1 MYVKLWIAAL
11 ALALPAAAQQSTPA
25 ADRVTD
31 PLEEGA
37 IINIVDWDGG
47 QLPKRYYE
55 RSDQLPMSL
64 DDVRKLSANKFNTD
78 AIVKMLEERRCVCDA
93 SVDALVE
100 LKQAGVAEQ
109 VIQAVSL
116 HALPPNRSF
125 GLTIALDFEGLGGEA
140 TVSTQAR
147 KGYLYLIVPDG
158 DDSTTRLSSP
168 KSELAEVK
176 ERVFIGNLQAILAG
190 RWQRDALIDN
200 TDLLLPKKVRRVTF
214 ASEVPLKTYGRKKA
228 LVFTSTKPDIY
239 TSADIPEADRAG
251 VQEFVFEY
259 PAASLERQCSLQVLY
274 RQDAMLANRWHLV
287 RTHFQCEWD

>member
-11 ALALPAAAQQSTPA
+11 ALALPAVAQQSTPA
-25 ADRVTD
+25 AERVTD

-64 DDVRKLSANKFNTD
+64 DDVRKLSANKFSTV

-93 SVDALVE
+93 SVDKLVE
-100 LKQAGVAEQ
+100 LKGAGVAEQ
-109 VIQAVSL
+109 VIEAVSL

-140 TVSTQAR
+140 AVSTQAR

-158 DDSTTRLSSP
+158 D
-168 KSELAEVK
+168 K

-239 TSADIPEADRAG
+239 TSADIPEADRKG
-251 VQEFVFEY
+251 VQEFEFEY
-259 PAASLERQCSLQVLY
+259 PATSLERQCSLQVLY